1 MSSAETSQI
10 IDSTRISLLLEE
22 SLSTSVQAATPLSW
36 LSAPFLVLVLFQLL
50 DLQLTLHGISAFGSS
65 IEGNP
70 LISMLF
76 PLLGTTAS
84 LVVVKMIAITLVLG
98 LSALSGRVRWLPA
111 AIWSLNCVY
120 GIAAI
125 IPWSLL
131 LFA

>member
-1 MSSAETSQI
+1 MSTAETSQI
-10 IDSTRISLLLEE
+10 IDPTRISVLLED
-22 SLSTSVQAATPLSW
+22 SLSTSTEATAPLSW

-84 LVVVKMIAITLVLG
+84 LVVVKMLAVSLVLI
-98 LSALSGRVRWLPA
+98 LSMVSDRIRWLPA
-111 AIWSLNCVY
+111 AIWSVNCIY

-125 IPWSLL
+125 VPWSFL